1 MVRLSRTVRF
11 SINPDARSQ
20 GCNGFGG
27 APAMDG
33 LGRYYELDV
42 TCIGSPNPE
51 TGYLIDIRQIDRVV
65 RSSVIPLIAEA
76 CSLAP
81 QTPAALLMPSI
92 LNVLTESALRPIFA
106 AARWKLTPYH
116 SIEMERA
123 RPNQVVLRQRFDLAA
138 SHRLHSP
145 ALSDEENRATFGRC
159 NNPNGHG
166 HNYQVEVAVAC
177 TLTDTS
183 APPPLWRIEE
193 LVEQVIIRPF
203 DHKHLNLDTP
213 EFAEGSGVMPS
224 VENIARVFFERLSA
238 PLADALDGAVLASVT
253 VWETDRTWST
263 FPA

>member
-27 APAMDG
+27 TPAMDG

-42 TCIGSPNPE
+42 TCIGSAAPE

-65 RSSVIPLIAEA
+65 RSSVVPVIAEA

-81 QTPAALLMPSI
+81 DTPAALLMPVIIHALS
-92 LNVLTESALRPIFA
+92 ESALRPIFA
-106 AARWKLTPYH
+106 AARWKLSPYH
-116 SIEMERA
+116 SVEMDRT
-123 RPNQVVLRQRFDLAA
+123 RPDRVILRQRFDLAA
-138 SHRLHSP
+138 AHRLHSP
-145 ALSDEENRATFGRC
+145 ALSDEENRALFGRC

-166 HNYQVEVAVAC
+166 HNYQVEVAVAFA
-177 TLTDTS
+177 LSETS
-183 APPPLWRIEE
+183 APPPTWRIEE

-213 EFAEGSGVMPS
+213 EFADGSGVIPS
-224 VENIARVFFERLSA
+224 VENIARVFFERLSG
-238 PLADALDGAVLASVT
+238 PIADAVDSGELASVT
-253 VWETDRTWST
+253 VWETDRTWCT

>member
-27 APAMDG
+27 TPAMDG

-42 TCIGSPNPE
+42 TCIGSPAPQ
-51 TGYLIDIRQIDRVV
+51 TGYLIDIRQIDRAV
-65 RSSVIPLIAEA
+65 RSSVIPLLAEA

-81 QTPAALLMPSI
+81 HTPATLLMPAVMHA
-92 LNVLTESALRPIFA
+92 LADSALRPIFA
-106 AARWKLTPYH
+106 GARWRITPYH
-116 SIEMERA
+116 SVEMERA
-123 RPNQVVLRQRFDLAA
+123 RPNTVILRQAFDLAA

-166 HNYQVEVAVAC
+166 HNYKVEVAVAC
-177 TLTDTS
+177 ALSDTTS
-183 APPPLWRIEE
+183 PPPAWRIEE

-213 EFAEGSGVMPS
+213 EFADGSGVIPS
-224 VENIARVFFERLSA
+224 VENIARVFFERLSG
-238 PLADALDGAVLASVT
+238 PLADALDGVELASVT
-253 VWETDRTWST
+253 VWETDRTWCIY
-263 FPA
+263 PA

>member
-27 APAMDG
+27 TPAIDG
-33 LGRYYELDV
+33 LGRYYEVDV
-42 TCIGSPNPE
+42 TCVGSPAPQ
-51 TGYLIDIRQIDRVV
+51 TGYLIDIRQIDRAV
-65 RSSVIPLIAEA
+65 RSSVIPIITEA

-92 LNVLTESALRPIFA
+92 TQALAASPLGPIFA
-106 AARWKLTPYH
+106 AVRWKLTPYH
-116 SIEMERA
+116 SVEMDQA

-138 SHRLHSP
+138 AHRLHSP
-145 ALSDEENRATFGRC
+145 ALSDEENRITFGRC

-166 HNYQVEVAVAC
+166 HNYQVEVAVAFP
-177 TLTDTS
+177 LSETS
-183 APPPLWRIEE
+183 APPPTWRIEE

-213 EFAEGSGVMPS
+213 EFADGSGVIPS
-224 VENIARVFFERLSA
+224 VENIARVFFERLGS

-253 VWETDRTWST
+253 VWETDRTWCT

>member
-27 APAMDG
+27 TPAIDG

-42 TCIGSPNPE
+42 TCIGSPTPE

-65 RSSVIPLIAEA
+65 RSTVIPIIAEA

-81 QTPAALLMPSI
+81 HTPAAFVMPSVMEA
-92 LNVLTESALRPIFA
+92 LSESGLRPIFA

-116 SIEMERA
+116 SVEMERA
-123 RPNQVVLRQRFDLAA
+123 RPNRVTLRQRFDLAA

-145 ALSDEENRATFGRC
+145 ALSDDENRATFGRC

-166 HNYQVEVAVAC
+166 HNYQVEVAVAFPLSQ
-177 TLTDTS
+177 TTS
-183 APPPLWRIEE
+183 PPPTYRIEE
-193 LVEQVIIRPF
+193 VVDQVIIRPF
-203 DHKHLNLDTP
+203 DHKNLNLDTP
-213 EFAEGSGVMPS
+213 EFADGSGVIPS
-224 VENIARVFFERLSA
+224 VENIARVFFERLSS
-238 PLADALDGAVLASVT
+238 PLADALDGGELASVT
-253 VWETDRTWST
+253 VWETDRTWCT